1 MIRLPFW
8 PTLGLIGRL
17 VAILLLALALEFVA
31 STVLYER
38 ATAFSVGDD
47 EARRLAEHLVI
58 VRRLVGEVPVAE
70 RPQMASEL
78 TTDRYVVRWSAW
90 VPPLPANG
98 PAPDQI
104 RRQVL
109 AWEPGLQHK
118 RLQLAL
124 LPVGTRSVITGV
136 MRLPDDSWVYF
147 RTREPVKS
155 AGVPVGRMLT
165 ALIPALAVMLM
176 GGLLIRRTLQPIR
189 RLTDAVE
196 GYTPGSVLPRIDEA
210 GPAEIRRLIAG
221 FNAMQARIRR
231 LIDERTRALA
241 AVGHD
246 LRTPLA
252 RLQLR
257 TEAIG
262 DEALRRDVA
271 ADIEG
276 MEAMVN
282 SLLAFLGGEAEP
294 ERPRRVDLAVLC
306 ASIADDA
313 SDHGHDVRYEGP
325 SHLECDVRASGFRR
339 AIVNLVDN
347 AVHYGERVVVRLDTS
362 HADRVCLHVEDD
374 GPGIPEE
381 SMALVLE
388 PFVRLDV
395 ARQRDTA
402 GFGLGLSIVARAV
415 AEEGGRLDLSNRAE
429 GGLCATITLPA
440 CEPAIIRYT
449 AAPHGKTLLPTG

>member
-1 MIRLPFW
+1 MKRLVHL

-31 STVLYER
+31 STLLYER
-38 ATAFSVGDD
+38 ATEFSVRDD

-58 VRRLVGEVPVAE
+58 TRRLLGQAAPAA
-70 RPQMASEL
+70 RPRYAGGL
-78 TTDRYVVRWSAW
+78 TTDRYVVRWSAE
-90 VPPLPANG
+90 PPSLPMGG

-104 RRQVL
+104 RSQII
-109 AWEPGLQHK
+109 AWEPGLENKQ
-118 RLQLAL
+118 LSLAL
-124 LPVGTRSVITGV
+124 LPVGAKTVITGL
-136 MRLPDDSWVYF
+136 MRLPDESWVYF
-147 RTREPVKS
+147 RTREPVRS
-155 AGVPVGRMLT
+155 AGVPFERMVA

-189 RLTDAVE
+189 GLTGAVE
-196 GYTPGSVLPRIDEA
+196 RYTPGEALPRLDEA
-210 GPAEIRRLIAG
+210 GPAEIRRLIAA

-252 RLQLR
+252 RLRLR
-257 TEAIG
+257 IDAIAEEG
-262 DEALRRDVA
+262 LRREVA

-282 SLLAFLGGEAEP
+282 SLLAFLGGEADP
-294 ERPRRVDLAVLC
+294 ETPRRVDLAVLC

-313 SDHGHDVRYEGP
+313 SDHGNDVRYEGP
-325 SHLECDVRASGFRR
+325 SHLEHVVRASSFRR
-339 AIVNLVDN
+339 AVTNLVDN
-347 AVHYGERVVVRLDTS
+347 AVHFGSHVVVRLAAAPDEV
-362 HADRVCLHVEDD
+362 RLHVEDD

-381 SMALVLE
+381 SLALVLE
-388 PFVRLDV
+388 PFVRLDT
-395 ARQRDTA
+395 ARGRDTA

-415 AEEGGRLDLSNRAE
+415 AAEGGRLELVNMAE
-429 GGLCATITLPA
+429 GGLCATIVLPA
-440 CEPAIIRYT
+440 
-449 AAPHGKTLLPTG
+449 